1 MLRVALWSCRPSCG
15 PCCRL
20 RKRDELQ
27 TNLPLMLQIYLWAQ
41 VYAENWSAF
50 APDFEELEEN
60 IELVEQEDEFDV
72 NEREA
77 DKAKAAAKAASAA
90 GELCR
95 GLCMGHVHQEA
106 DRAKASSAAGDM
118 RVDSC
123 MGSLDVSAHL
133 GSLRPPVGAGGRV
146 SCQQAQGW
154 HGKDGSRCFSA
165 AGDKSALCELNGMH
179 TWTREIYMLLQ
190 EVSCSRCVQQIGIAC
205 TPASADVEPVSRCS
219 RSGGRALRRQPALP
233 LNG

>member
-123 MGSLDVSAHL
+123 MGEEPQCECAFGKSQAASWSRRACFMSA
-133 GSLRPPVGAGGRV
+133 S
-146 SCQQAQGW
+146 
-154 HGKDGSRCFSA
+154 
-165 AGDKSALCELNGMH
+165 
-179 TWTREIYMLLQ
+179 TRLA
-190 EVSCSRCVQQIGIAC
+190 R
-205 TPASADVEPVSRCS
+205 
-219 RSGGRALRRQPALP
+219 
-233 LNG
+233 